1 MVQPYLIQ
9 SGDYTNAMI
18 QGLQANLAYLAE
30 SKKGGGMRVS
40 RGGGKEE
47 KSSVVKAKED
57 FDKRQDERTKENKE
71 RNEMYRARE
80 DAKDK
85 ENLLAEPK
93 EASTKDILDI
103 ENKKADLQK
112 KGVDLV
118 MSFKGKVPQNQY
130 DDFRAWAVNEN
141 KYVPD
146 TFLPSAEEMAK
157 LPQNEYQKRI
167 DSLLGMKQEDDKFD
181 LFKKQEDYKRT
192 QTTKDKKLDK
202 AQQLVLSLAKQ
213 HAPSLSDALLV
224 SLLGDKVDQ
233 NVLKDVGG
241 KIPED
246 LKPAYY
252 NAVKTLN
259 EYYKDESQAAGVTN
273 AAPDQTKLQIKPPAG
288 FVDTGKTSGGKR
300 VFMNGNQAW
309 VEP

>member
-118 MSFKGKVPQNQY
+118 TSFKGKVPQDKY

-146 TFLPSAEEMAK
+146 NFLPSAEEMAK

-202 AQQLVLSLAKQ
+202 AQQLVLSL
-213 HAPSLSDALLV
+213 S
-224 SLLGDKVDQ
+224 
-233 NVLKDVGG
+233 
-241 KIPED
+241 
-246 LKPAYY
+246 
-252 NAVKTLN
+252 KT
-259 EYYKDESQAAGVTN
+259 TC
-273 AAPDQTKLQIKPPAG
+273 T
-288 FVDTGKTSGGKR
+288 
-300 VFMNGNQAW
+300 VFIRCIISFFAW
-309 VEP
+309 RQG